1 MIMRDL
7 TELKQA
13 LDGVSAAIL
22 KLVSDPPTTQPVAEV
37 KAVVDLDYELLA
49 RAVGDAVAAALPEKP
64 VAKKRA
70 TKKAKAEPEAAPKET
85 IKEPVQKPEP
95 IIEAV
100 EAPSKKGDTIE
111 DVTDDILD
119 MLSDPIE
126 AKKAEVVTVGE
137 KETKEIEV
145 SQPANKTSETK
156 IELSPKYIKEL
167 IHATQLQVNSGEF
180 MQAIHDK
187 FGGVFLA
194 DLTAEENIRA
204 TYDFIAEYRANAGL
218 VD

>member
-1 MIMRDL
+1 MRDL

-95 IIEAV
+95 KIEAV

>member
-1 MIMRDL
+1 MRDL

-22 KLVSDPPTTQPVAEV
+22 KLVSDSPTTQPVAEV

-49 RAVGDAVAAALPEKP
+49 KAVGDAVAAALPEKP

-70 TKKAKAEPEAAPKET
+70 TKKAEAEAAPKET

-95 IIEAV
+95 KAEPI
-100 EAPSKKGDTIE
+100 EAPSKKSDTIE

-126 AKKAEVVTVGE
+126 AKKPESTKAEVVTTGE
-137 KETKEIEV
+137 KETKEVEV
-145 SQPANKTSETK
+145 SQPANKTK